1 MNLGIMQPYFFPYI
15 GYYQLIAAVDTFI
28 IYDNIKYT
36 KKGWINRNR
45 LLRNGSDA
53 IFSLPLEKGSDE
65 LNIIERKLSK
75 DFDRTKLLNQFKGA
89 YSKAPYFEEI
99 NPLIE
104 RIVQFKNDNLF
115 FYLQNSLI
123 EMCLFLD
130 IGTQIKVSSTLS
142 IDHCLRSQEKVLAI
156 CGETKAS
163 TYINP
168 IGGIDLYSNDDFDL
182 QGIKLKFLKTTSF
195 EYTQFHEPFVPSLS
209 ILDLLMFNSNDVV
222 KKCVHTN
229 FELIHH
235 V

>member
-65 LNIIERKLSK
+65 LNIIDRKLSK
-75 DFDRTKLLNQFKGA
+75 DFDRVKLLNQFKGA
-89 YSKAPYFEEI
+89 YSRAPYFEEI

-104 RIVQFKNDNLF
+104 RIVQLNNDNLF

-130 IGTQIKVSSTLS
+130 IGTKIKVSSTLP
-142 IDHCLRSQEKVLAI
+142 IDHSLRSQEKVLAI
-156 CGETKAS
+156 CVEKKAC

-168 IGGIDLYSNDDFDL
+168 IGGTDLYCKDDFDL
-182 QGIKLKFLKTTSF
+182 HGIKLKFLKTTSF
-195 EYTQFHEPFVPSLS
+195 EYTQFNEPFVPSLS
-209 ILDLLMFNSNDVV
+209 IVDLLMFNSIDVV
-222 KKCVHTN
+222 KKYIHTN
-229 FELIHH
+229 FELIQH